1 MKKIKHTIF
10 IHGSVEELNMIQI
23 TENQFKILNKDED
36 DDIRYELKQKLEE
49 ELMSESLI
57 NGFSYS
63 EDGPGFHIYLDD
75 NEEPIETG
83 GILID
88 ASPEGIEYSVG
99 IKTKPKKKTY
109 WMIGDSYSSKA
120 GFYLKINGEFNFKV
134 LSVGDYD
141 ENLSG
146 RITIADRPSAGRFKM
161 VLKNLFS
168 NPGYGYPSSR
178 TDCTSQWEAL
188 ERTILAECGFSSEY
202 GFELEQVANFINT
215 ISPNTLYKAI

>member
-109 WMIGDSYSSKA
+109 WMIGDSYSRKA
-120 GFYLKINGEFNFKV
+120 RFYLKINDEFNLEKLT
-134 LSVGDYD
+134 LSFDYCRLPD
-141 ENLSG
+141 GSVRSVVIPYYDDQYFDIDGSYMSDKDIYILTSKGE
-146 RITIADRPSAGRFKM
+146 RF
-161 VLKNLFS
+161 
-168 NPGYGYPSSR
+168 
-178 TDCTSQWEAL
+178 
-188 ERTILAECGFSSEY
+188 
-202 GFELEQVANFINT
+202 
-215 ISPNTLYKAI
+215 